1 MAIVLVCH
9 FAEGATLTSGS
20 IRIEVSRLPGADVRH
35 EIVAMRQPE
44 FLLPSNNLGCSSKFH
59 QSRSRKIWRRR
70 LIVIVH
76 MRQTILIRRP
86 ISVSCQNSNRPFPK
100 TFETP
105 DGGLFC
111 IARQGSAK
119 GVFEPETATR
129 SPAKRAYGVTLREG
143 RHVVLW
149 TTKVS
154 EHLDGELAKAKLPGR
169 LQGR

>member
-1 MAIVLVCH
+1 M
-9 FAEGATLTSGS
+9 
-20 IRIEVSRLPGADVRH
+20 
-35 EIVAMRQPE
+35 PE
-44 FLLPSNNLGCSSKFH
+44 FK
-59 QSRSRKIWRRR
+59 
-70 LIVIVH
+70 
-76 MRQTILIRRP
+76 QTF
-86 ISVSCQNSNRPFPK
+86 SK

-154 EHLDGELAKAKLPGR
+154 EHLDGELAKAKLPGAPATTLKLEKPEWR
-169 LQGR
+169 PRSALAVG